1 MTDIQE
7 LLYKAVVTGET
18 FYENGFNDTYLTR
31 DLFQQF
37 LELHKI
43 TDKEFDDAM
52 DELIE
57 KGAVYIQ
64 DDTYYRVTK

>member
-18 FYENGFNDTYLTR
+18 FYENGFNETYLTR
-31 DLFQQF
+31 DMFQQF

-43 TDKEFDDAM
+43 TDKEFEDAM
-52 DELIE
+52 GNLIK
-57 KGAVYIQ
+57 KGVIYIQ
-64 DDTYYRVTK
+64 DDTYYRVKK